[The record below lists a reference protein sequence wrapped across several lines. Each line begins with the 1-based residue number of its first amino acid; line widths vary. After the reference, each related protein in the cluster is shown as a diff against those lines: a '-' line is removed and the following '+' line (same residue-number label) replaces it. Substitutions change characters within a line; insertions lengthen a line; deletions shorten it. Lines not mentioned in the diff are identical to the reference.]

1 MSVGRVPISLAISD
15 YEHVRDLSS
24 GVVGVEGVDLIP
36 LEHSVEEIF
45 YRFTEFREWHAAE
58 MSMARYVSMRAAGD
72 DSLTAIPVFPSRVF
86 RHSSFYVRRDAGFS
100 DGADL
105 AGKRIGIPEWAQTA
119 GVYARGLL
127 VHEYGVPLTEVRWVQ
142 GGVNQ
147 AGRRERVPVAFPDGV
162 EVEVVSDRSLN
173 DMLVAGDLDAVISA
187 RPPLDFTDGGAVV
200 RLFDDFR
207 PLEADYLKRTGI
219 FPIMHTIALRRDV
232 VDEHPWVA
240 RNLLTAFEQ
249 AKERS
254 LARAADITQSRWPIP
269 WSFATLDTGR
279 ETFGGGNPWPYGIE
293 QNRTTLEA
301 FLAFCAEQG
310 VARRQLE
317 PEDIFA
323 RETHTEH
330 RV

>member
-1 MSVGRVPISLAISD
+1 VSNARVPISLAISD

-24 GVVGVEGVDLIP
+24 GVVRVEGVELTA

-45 YRFTEFREWHAAE
+45 YRFTEFREWHASE

-86 RHSSFYVRRDAGFS
+86 RHSSFYVRRDSGIA
-100 DGADL
+100 DGGQL
-105 AGKRIGIPEWAQTA
+105 FGKRIGIPEWAQTA

-127 VHEYGVPLTEVRWVQ
+127 VHEYGVPLTDVRWVQ

-147 AGRRERVPVAFPDGV
+147 AGRRERVPIEFPDGV
-162 EVEVVSDRSLN
+162 DVEVVSDRSLN

-187 RPPLDFTDGGAVV
+187 RPPVDFVQGGAVV

-207 PLEADYLKRTGI
+207 PLEQDYARRTGI

-232 VDEHPWVA
+232 VEEHPWVA
-240 RNLLTAFEQ
+240 RNLLTAFEE

-269 WSFATLDTGR
+269 WSFASLDAGR
-279 ETFGGGNPWPYGIE
+279 EIFGGDPWPYGIE
-293 QNRTTLEA
+293 PNRRTLEA
-301 FLAFCAEQG
+301 FLAFTAEQG
-310 VARRQLE
+310 VARRRLE

-323 RETHTEH
+323 PQTHSEH